1 MSARFGQPTHP
12 GWRFWLFWM
21 LATFVGAAAGLVLS
35 FPLQSILETIL
46 GREGAGPW
54 TAAEHAL
61 IVVLKGA
68 QGGVIGMGMGL
79 GQWLI
84 FRKHLNQTGGWVLAT
99 GLAFLLQGAFRWSL
113 PFDTPAEQVFVSIT
127 LSFGIFLGLC
137 QWLVLRG
144 RVPYAG
150 WWIVIN
156 IAGWVAT
163 FAVHAVSEY
172 AQFSIE
178 SFLGMVLTAVGLLV
192 PFAVAGVGMV
202 WLLRQTAPSSQGIA
216 S

>member
-1 MSARFGQPTHP
+1 MSAGIVQPTRP

-21 LATFVGAAAGLVLS
+21 LATLVGTAAGMVLS
-35 FPLQSILETIL
+35 SPLQIILETIL
-46 GREGAGPW
+46 GTEVTTPW
-54 TAAEHAL
+54 TTTETAL
-61 IVVLKGA
+61 IVLFKGA
-68 QGGVIGMGMGL
+68 EGGVMGMGMGL
-79 GQWLI
+79 GQWWV
-84 FRKHLNQTGGWVLAT
+84 FRKHLKQAGGWVLAT
-99 GLAFLLQGAFRWSL
+99 GIALFLQGAFRWSL
-113 PFDTPAEQVFVSIT
+113 PFDTPAEQVLVSIT

-137 QWLVLRG
+137 QWFVLRG

-172 AQFSIE
+172 AHFSIE
-178 SFLGMVLTAVGLLV
+178 SFLGMVLMAVTFLV
-192 PFAVAGVGMV
+192 PFAVAGAGMV
-202 WLLRQTAPSSQGIA
+202 RQLRQTAPAGQAIA